1 MNELRPSPANS
12 ADFRPDVQGLRA
24 IAVAIVVAY
33 HAGFVL
39 DGGFVGVDAFFVISG
54 FVITRMLLRE
64 GSTTGRFSFSNF
76 YLRRVRRILPA
87 LAVALTGTL
96 LLGILLAPLGAQTTA
111 ARTGI
116 AASLINANN
125 YLTKAGGGGG
135 YFGVDAAAN
144 PLLHTWSLAVE
155 EQFYLFFPALLAL
168 AWWFGR
174 RKRLNVHVSSSRLL
188 IGVVAISFLLCILL
202 TGRHLDPWSYGRQI
216 AFYAAAPRAWEFAA
230 GALIASLP
238 RQLGA
243 GSTRMAS
250 TFGVAG
256 VATLT
261 WAALAFSDATVF
273 PGAAALVPVVGT
285 MLLIAAGSAAKN
297 PVSAILGTRPM
308 RYIGDISYS
317 WYLWHWPCIVF
328 AHAIAPDTGWVRP
341 VAGLASI
348 IPAAASFQFVENP
361 IRHRKAVPA
370 RRTIALGLA
379 CVLTPLV
386 AAGALFLGH
395 DALGRSSAVE
405 AFDYHA
411 DMKRGCSQTTPLGM
425 RTHGDCEWKVADAR
439 GTAVL
444 IGDSNAGQFTEGF
457 VTAAG
462 SLKMNAIVATK
473 SSCPFANLRLWNWSK
488 EDTTCSYFVSK
499 SLAWLVENKPDVV
512 VIASSTDGYVRQPY
526 FTFRNSTLT
535 ESYVTPEEKATAISD
550 RLTQVLNIL
559 RYAGIRAVVV
569 HNVPKFDEWKPIA
582 MPPIK
587 LLGPSSWINK
597 TIPRDVALGNRDLA
611 FEAEDTAVTASKA
624 SAVDFFDTLCPND
637 PCATHGT
644 EGWIYRD
651 NGHISVAASQRLA
664 TRFAKILAAE
674 G

>member
-1 MNELRPSPANS
+1 MTTSSSPAT
-12 ADFRPDVQGLRA
+12 ATDFRPDVQGLRA
-24 IAVAIVVAY
+24 IAVGIVVAY
-33 HAGFVL
+33 HAGFIL

-64 GSTTGRFSFSNF
+64 AGDAGRLNFRSF

-87 LAVALTGTL
+87 LAVALSGTMI
-96 LLGILLAPLGAQTTA
+96 LGILFAPLGAQTTT

-116 AASLINANN
+116 AASLINANS
-125 YLTKAGGGGG
+125 YLTRAGGGGG

-155 EQFYLFFPALLAL
+155 EQFYLVFPALLAL
-168 AWWFGR
+168 AWFFAR
-174 RKRLNVHVSSSRLL
+174 RRGIRPAVASTRLL
-188 IGVVAISFLLCILL
+188 LIVIAVSLGLCILL
-202 TGRHLDPWSYGRQI
+202 TGRHLDPWGYGRQI
-216 AFYAAAPRAWEFAA
+216 AFYAALPRAWEFAA
-230 GALIASLP
+230 GALLAGLPRRSLP
-238 RQLGA
+238 TKPATATPIAALGIILL
-243 GSTRMAS
+243 
-250 TFGVAG
+250 GVACF
-256 VATLT
+256 
-261 WAALAFSDATVF
+261 AFSDATVF
-273 PGAAALVPVVGT
+273 PGAAAILPVVAT
-285 MLLIAAGSAAKN
+285 MLLIAAGSAHHN
-297 PVSAILGTRPM
+297 PISRALATRPM

-317 WYLWHWPCIVF
+317 WYLWHWPGIVF
-328 AHAIAPDTGWVRP
+328 AYAIAPHTGWVRP
-341 VAGLASI
+341 AAGLASI
-348 IPAAASFQFVENP
+348 IPAAASFRFIENP
-361 IRHRKAVPA
+361 IRHRKNVPP
-370 RRTIALGLA
+370 RRTAALGFI
-379 CVLTPLV
+379 CVATPLLA
-386 AAGALFLGH
+386 AAGLFVAH
-395 DALGRSSAVE
+395 DALGRSSAVR

-425 RTHGDCEWKVADAR
+425 RTHGDCEWKVAGAK

-457 VTAAG
+457 VAATS

-535 ESYVTPEEKATAISD
+535 ERYVTPEEKAGAISD

-597 TIPRDVALGNRDLA
+597 TIPRDVALSNRQLA
-611 FEAEDTAVTASKA
+611 FDAEATAITDAKA
-624 SAVDFFDTLCPND
+624 SAIDFFDMLCPSD
-637 PCATHGT
+637 PCTTHGPD
-644 EGWIYRD
+644 GWTYRD
-651 NGHISVAASQRLA
+651 NGHISVAASERLA
-664 TRFAKILAAE
+664 ERFAKVLTSTE
-674 G
+674 

>member
-1 MNELRPSPANS
+1 MTSSPTSAAA

-24 IAVAIVVAY
+24 IAVAVVVAY

-64 GSTTGRFSFSNF
+64 AGTSGRLDFRSF
-76 YLRRVRRILPA
+76 YLRRIRRILPA
-87 LAVALTGTL
+87 LAVALSGTL
-96 LLGILLAPLGAQTTA
+96 ILGILFAPLGAQTTT

-116 AASLINANN
+116 AASLVNANS
-125 YLTKAGGGGG
+125 YLTRAGGGGG

-155 EQFYLFFPALLAL
+155 EQFYLVFPALLAL
-168 AWWFGR
+168 AWFTTR
-174 RKRLNVHVSSSRLL
+174 RRGVRPEVASTRLL
-188 IGVVAISFLLCILL
+188 LIVIAISLGLCILL
-202 TGRHLDPWSYGRQI
+202 TGRHLDPWGYGRQI
-216 AFYAAAPRAWEFAA
+216 GFYAAAPRAWEFAA
-230 GALIASLP
+230 GAILASLP
-238 RQLGA
+238 RRRLPTTMATPLAVLGFA
-243 GSTRMAS
+243 LLG
-250 TFGVAG
+250 
-256 VATLT
+256 LT
-261 WAALAFSDATVF
+261 CFAYSDATVF
-273 PGAAALVPVVGT
+273 PGAAAILPVVAT
-285 MLLIAAGSAAKN
+285 MLLIAAGSVNDN
-297 PVSAILGTRPM
+297 PISRALGTRPM
-308 RYIGDISYS
+308 RYVGDISYS

-328 AHAIAPDTGWVRP
+328 AHALAPHTGWARP
-341 VAGLASI
+341 AAGLASI
-348 IPAAASFQFVENP
+348 IPAAASFTFIENP
-361 IRHRKAVPA
+361 IRHRKNAPA
-370 RRTIALGLA
+370 KRTIALGFI
-379 CVLTPLV
+379 CIVTPLV
-386 AAGALFLGH
+386 AAGGLFVGH
-395 DALGRSSAVE
+395 DVLGRSSAVR

-425 RTHGDCEWKVADAR
+425 RTRGDCEWKIAGAT

-457 VTAAG
+457 VDAAKA
-462 SLKMNAIVATK
+462 SNMNAIVATK

-535 ESYVTPEEKATAISD
+535 QSYVTPEEKAAAISD

-587 LLGPSSWINK
+587 MLGPSSWINK
-597 TIPRDVALGNRDLA
+597 TIRRDVALSNRQLA
-611 FEAEDTAVTASKA
+611 FDAESKAIQDGKA
-624 SAVDFFDTLCPND
+624 SAIDFFDTLCPSD
-637 PCATHGT
+637 PCTTHGPA
-644 EGWIYRD
+644 GWTYRD
-651 NGHISVAASQRLA
+651 NGHISVAASKRLA
-664 TRFAKILAAE
+664 GRFTAALTAT